1 METVG
6 AIIGTLVV
14 VVALV
19 GFVRSLWRP
28 PGRGGDGGE
37 GTPSGQSGDGGGH
50 SGGGHGGADG
60 GSG

>member
-14 VVALV
+14 IAALA

-28 PGRGGDGGE
+28 PGKNGSDSGYGTLPSGSADGG
-37 GTPSGQSGDGGGH
+37 SH

-60 GSG
+60 G

>member
-1 METVG
+1 VET
-6 AIIGTLVV
+6 AATIIGILIV
-14 VVALV
+14 VVALA

-28 PGRGGDGGE
+28 PGRGSDGAE
-37 GTPSGQSGDGGGH
+37 RTLSDQTVDSGSH